1 VSRSNAS
8 SGRAGLERLERR
20 LSLTEARAVLVSHA
34 GLARFDRASPTA
46 SVRKLLETR
55 RCIQLDPLDPMGKNA
70 ELVVLARVE
79 RASSADLT
87 ASLFPG
93 YAFEHFAK
101 ERCLLPASAFP
112 HYREQAVETPWWR
125 HSERMKKLDP
135 GLLAAV
141 LDEVRARGPI
151 AAAELEPR
159 GRVTPM
165 DWSGWKGTSSA
176 TKLALEVL
184 WTRCDVVVAGQRG
197 RHKLFD
203 VPARALPHVAQ
214 VAPTKPF
221 GTWALLERAEA
232 SGLLSRAAGP
242 WWSMLSS
249 VRTSALPDELVA
261 RGELEAVRVEGLARP
276 HLAPSGFLKRTRA
289 KVDHHMRI
297 LGPLDPLLWDRALV
311 RHVFGFDYV
320 WEVYKPAHERKFGW
334 YVCPLLHQGQ
344 LVGRLEGRRE
354 EGTLVIHRLW
364 REPQHAFDEDA
375 LDAALER
382 HATAIGCDSV
392 VRRPG
397 ARRRA
402 ARVAK

>member
-1 VSRSNAS
+1 MPTVT
-8 SGRAGLERLERR
+8 
-20 LSLTEARAVLVSHA
+20 LSLAEARALLVSHA
-34 GLARFDRASPTA
+34 GLARFDRARPA
-46 SVRKLLETR
+46 GAVRKLLEQR
-55 RCIQLDPLDPMGKNA
+55 RCLQLDPLDPMGKNA
-70 ELVVLARVE
+70 ELVMLARVE
-79 RASSADLT
+79 RATTADL
-87 ASLFPG
+87 AGSLFPG

-203 VPARALPHVAQ
+203 VPARALRQVAQ

-221 GTWALLERAEA
+221 GTWGLLERAEA

-249 VRTSALPDELVA
+249 VRTSALPDELIA
-261 RGELEAVRVEGLARP
+261 RGELEDVRVEGLARP
-276 HLAPSGFLKRTRA
+276 HLAPSGFLERTRA

-382 HATAIGCDSV
+382 HTTAIGCDSV

-402 ARVAK
+402 ARVPK